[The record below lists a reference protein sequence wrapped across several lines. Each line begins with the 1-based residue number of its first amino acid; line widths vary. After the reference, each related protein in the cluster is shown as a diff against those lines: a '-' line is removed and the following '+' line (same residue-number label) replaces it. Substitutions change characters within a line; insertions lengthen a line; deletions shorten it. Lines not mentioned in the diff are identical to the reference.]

1 MPAHSRWVRVND
13 KPVHTDAEGYLKNL
27 DDWSEDYAMALAKE
41 EGLLLTDQH
50 WQVIQFLRDYFA
62 EHNVQAQV
70 RVMVKH
76 FSEKWGTEMGSNRR
90 LHDMFPKGGPQKQG
104 NRLAGLMRTRG
115 EH

>member
-1 MPAHSRWVRVND
+1 MPAHSKWILVSGV
-13 KPVHTDAEGYLKNL
+13 PVHTDGEGYLKNL
-27 DDWSEDYAMALAKE
+27 EDWSPDFAMALARE
-41 EGLLLTDQH
+41 EGLTLTDQH
-50 WQVIQFLRDYFA
+50 WEVIQYLRDYYA

-70 RVMVKH
+70 RAMVKH
-76 FSEKWGTEMGSNRR
+76 FSEKWGDEMGSNRR

>member
-1 MPAHSRWVRVND
+1 MPTQGKWVLVNG
-13 KPVHTDAEGYLKNL
+13 KPVHTDAEGYLQNL
-27 DDWSEDYAMALAKE
+27 DDWSEDFAMALAKE
-41 EGLLLTDQH
+41 EDLILTDQH
-50 WQVIQFLRDYFA
+50 WEVIRFLREYFT

-70 RVMVKH
+70 RAMVKH

>member
-1 MPAHSRWVRVND
+1 MPAHNQWVLVND

-27 DDWSEDYAMALAKE
+27 DDWSEDYAIALAKE

-50 WQVIQFLRDYFA
+50 WQVIQFLREYFA

-76 FSEKWGTEMGSNRR
+76 FSEKWGAEMGSNRR

>member
-1 MPAHSRWVRVND
+1 MPAHTQWVLVHG
-13 KPVHTDAEGYLKNL
+13 KPVHTDAEGYLRNL
-27 DDWSEDYAMALAKE
+27 DDWSEDYAMALAKQ

-50 WQVIQFLRDYFA
+50 WEVIQFLREYFA

-76 FSEKWGTEMGSNRR
+76 FSEKWGAEMGSNRR